1 MFRAFLVKEIRN
13 HLLSFRFL
21 AVFVLLLIIVPVTV
35 LILSTDAVRKQDEYS
50 RRQAEIQSYLGR
62 YAHFNRL
69 YAVIAPSQPPIAML
83 ALVRGLADDVNM
95 NAFDNDPL
103 PVMFPLIDLTFI
115 VTILLSLAALV
126 FSYDALSG
134 EREDGTLKLTL
145 ANGVPRSTVLAAKL
159 LGGALTLF
167 VPFLLSLSLGLIVIL
182 LNPRIGWSGTDGGAL
197 GLLLAGAAVYLLV
210 FYGLGLFVSARH
222 ASSASSIMTSL
233 VVWVLLVL
241 VVPNLSPYLAELI
254 RPAPSRIRIG
264 REVDRLT
271 DVERDNLG
279 RRLSAEKRAAV
290 LQAHPVLAGVE
301 RMSESEVK
309 AAIARDPAF
318 AAAYETFRK
327 ESEAAW
333 KEANV
338 IQGQKAEVLRE
349 DLRRKEQAQ
358 TRLAL
363 DLSLVSP
370 LAGFTYLATDLGSTG
385 MLNRTHFAG
394 LVRAWG
400 GSYGEYM
407 QKRMAEMRQA
417 DPTVDLWNTAIDVR
431 DLPRF
436 VYKEGSLA
444 DRLKGVMK
452 PFLVLFG
459 VGLAAFAAAYFS
471 FIRYD
476 VR

>member
-1 MFRAFLVKEIRN
+1 
-13 HLLSFRFL
+13 
-21 AVFVLLLIIVPVTV
+21 
-35 LILSTDAVRKQDEYS
+35 
-50 RRQAEIQSYLGR
+50 
-62 YAHFNRL
+62 
-69 YAVIAPSQPPIAML
+69 
-83 ALVRGLADDVNM
+83 
-95 NAFDNDPL
+95 
-103 PVMFPLIDLTFI
+103 
-115 VTILLSLAALV
+115 
-126 FSYDALSG
+126 
-134 EREDGTLKLTL
+134 
-145 ANGVPRSTVLAAKL
+145 
-159 LGGALTLF
+159 
-167 VPFLLSLSLGLIVIL
+167 
-182 LNPRIGWSGTDGGAL
+182 
-197 GLLLAGAAVYLLV
+197 
-210 FYGLGLFVSARH
+210 
-222 ASSASSIMTSL
+222 
-233 VVWVLLVL
+233 
-241 VVPNLSPYLAELI
+241 
-254 RPAPSRIRIG
+254 
-264 REVDRLT
+264 
-271 DVERDNLG
+271 LG

-338 IQGQKAEVLRE
+338 IQGQKAEVLQE

-459 VGLAAFAAAYFS
+459 VGLAAFAAAYVS